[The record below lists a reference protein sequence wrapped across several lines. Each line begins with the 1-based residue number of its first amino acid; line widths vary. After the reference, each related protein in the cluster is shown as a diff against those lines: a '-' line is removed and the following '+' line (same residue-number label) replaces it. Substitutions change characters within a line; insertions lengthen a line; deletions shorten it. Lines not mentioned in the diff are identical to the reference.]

1 MEADRASILEAAA
14 ASAAEGEA
22 VAAGSHALQ
31 EEEED
36 EEMYLDAEQPHLEVV
51 IKEEA
56 AEECSEEG
64 EGE

>member
-1 MEADRASILEAAA
+1 MEAAA

-22 VAAGSHALQ
+22 VAGSHALQ